1 MLTDFSSAQA
11 VVGKDGAAAAC
22 AREPCALEGAC
33 LNAGVCAVAGAGTF
47 TCACAGAWCARGR
60 FGVFTK
66 GAKTNTTGGRFG
78 SGSDGM
84 VMDVWFQSGNGRG
97 DSS

>member
-1 MLTDFSSAQA
+1 MCFKFQMLTDFSSAQA

-47 TCACAGAWCARGR
+47 TCACAGAWCAVSRVSR
-60 FGVFTK
+60 H
-66 GAKTNTTGGRFG
+66 R
-78 SGSDGM
+78 
-84 VMDVWFQSGNGRG
+84 
-97 DSS
+97 